1 MEQVPYEASTR
12 VPLVVAGKGIVQG
25 QTFLQA
31 TSLIDLY
38 VSLTIPCLLFAL
50 GFIGTTGCLI
60 G

>member
-38 VSLTIPCLLFAL
+38 VSLTIPCLSFASR
-50 GFIGTTGCLI
+50 FIRV
-60 G
+60 